1 MVFVILFVIMLSIS
15 EAEFSLGRVG
25 LVISRYA
32 TKPYY
37 ELMHLF
43 ICELLS
49 FFS

>member
-1 MVFVILFVIMLSIS
+1 MLPIS
-15 EAEFSLGRVG
+15 EAEFSLDRVD

-32 TKPYY
+32 TKPYH
-37 ELMHLF
+37 ELMHLL